1 MIVAVLDTGCDIN
14 HESVKNNIV
23 DCYNA
28 IDKRS
33 GDIKDY
39 NGHGTH
45 IASIITRM
53 APECELMIIKVLSYT
68 GRGDPRHITEGV
80 GYALKNGANIINTS
94 FASPSDEGHLLIK
107 LCESYGISIVASAP
121 YYGETLLYPACF
133 PEVISVGT
141 LGADFNSDPRFI
153 DIYAPGIDIVGAAA
167 NTNGYR
173 RMTGTS
179 QSAAYVSGM
188 LAKLENDREALYKK
202 LTQK

>member
-23 DCYNA
+23 DCYNV
-28 IDKRS
+28 IDKNNN
-33 GDIKDY
+33 IKDY

-45 IASIITRM
+45 ISSIITRM
-53 APECELMIIKVLSYT
+53 APECELMIVKVLSYT
-68 GRGDPRHITEGV
+68 GRGDPRHIVEGI
-80 GYALKNGANIINTS
+80 GYALKNGANIINAS
-94 FASPSDEGHLLIK
+94 FGSPDDDGQLLIR
-107 LCESYGISIVASAP
+107 LCESYGINIIASAP
-121 YYGETLLYPACF
+121 YKGDGVLYPACF

-173 RMTGTS
+173 KMTGTS

-188 LAKLENDREALYKK
+188 LAQLENDREALYKK
-202 LTQK
+202 LSQD